1 MKKLAKGILYTGG
14 LIGSFAAGAWFIA
27 AMLVLGHETAGDA
40 DLADLVVDNDSMKVT
55 FIGLHK
61 RRFEPGCY
69 PGILEVKEKN
79 H

>member
-14 LIGSFAAGAWFIA
+14 LIGSFVAGALFIA
-27 AMLVLGHETAGDA
+27 GTLIAYHETEEN
-40 DLADLVVDNDSMKVT
+40 ADLVVNDENMKVT

-61 RRFEPGCY
+61 RHFEPGYY
-69 PGILEVKEKN
+69 PGILEVKN

>member
-1 MKKLAKGILYTGG
+1 MKKIAKGILYAGG
-14 LIGSFAAGAWFIA
+14 LIGSFVAGALFIA
-27 AMLVLGHETAGDA
+27 AMLVFDHETAEN
-40 DLADLVVDNDSMKVT
+40 ADLVVDNESMKVT

-61 RRFEPGCY
+61 RHFKPGVY

>member
-1 MKKLAKGILYTGG
+1 MKKLTKGILYAGG
-14 LIGSFAAGAWFIA
+14 LIGSFVAGALCITG
-27 AMLVLGHETAGDA
+27 MLVFDHKNATD
-40 DLADLVVDNDSMKVT
+40 ADLVVDNASMKVT

-61 RRFEPGCY
+61 HHFEPGVY

>member
-14 LIGSFAAGAWFIA
+14 LIGSFAAGALFIA
-27 AMLVLGHETAGDA
+27 VTIVFDHENATDA
-40 DLADLVVDNDSMKVT
+40 SFVMSNDRMKVT
-55 FIGLHK
+55 FIGLRK
-61 RRFEPGCY
+61 RHFRPGVY

>member
-14 LIGSFAAGAWFIA
+14 LIGSFVAGALCIT
-27 AMLVLGHETAGDA
+27 AMLVFDHEVAGD
-40 DLADLVVDNDSMKVT
+40 ADLVVDNEQLKVT
-55 FIGLHK
+55 FIGVHK
-61 RRFEPGCY
+61 RHGAPGCY

>member
-14 LIGSFAAGAWFIA
+14 LIGSFVAGALFVA
-27 AMLVLGHETAGDA
+27 GTLVAYHETAEDA
-40 DLADLVVDNDSMKVT
+40 DLIVNDEDMKIT
-55 FIGLHK
+55 FIGQHEH
-61 RRFEPGCY
+61 RFEPGLY

>member
-1 MKKLAKGILYTGG
+1 MKKLAKGILYAGG
-14 LIGSFAAGAWFIA
+14 LIGSFIAGT
-27 AMLVLGHETAGDA
+27 LVAHHETAEDA
-40 DLADLVVDNDSMKVT
+40 DFVMNNESMKVT

-61 RRFEPGCY
+61 RHFEPGVY